1 MEEGIAVGLSLS
13 TCKSFLMSNRKLI
26 EQTAQKLSLQELR
39 KVQRWL
45 SDYIA
50 LRERMARR
58 LADAALNDIAA
69 FRELKSYDS
78 WR

>member
-1 MEEGIAVGLSLS
+1 
-13 TCKSFLMSNRKLI
+13 MSNRKLI

-69 FRELKSYDS
+69 FRELKSYDIVEEKLKD
-78 WR
+78 